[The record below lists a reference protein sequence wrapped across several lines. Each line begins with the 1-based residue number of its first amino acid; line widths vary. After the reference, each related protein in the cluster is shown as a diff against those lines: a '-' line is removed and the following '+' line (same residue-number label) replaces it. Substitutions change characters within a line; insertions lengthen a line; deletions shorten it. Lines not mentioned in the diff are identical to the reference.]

1 MDYNLYAD
9 NGYLDDPFEQV
20 PGFEVIE
27 YPSKTFKID
36 FENNRIDGF
45 IDGKEALKQSIYMI
59 LNTERYK
66 NLIFSW
72 NYGAEIKDLIG
83 KPNTF
88 VIPEL
93 DRRITEALMQDDRI
107 SDVGDFEFTKG
118 RGSLHVKFT
127 VYSKFGE
134 LEIDKEVAT

>member
-36 FENNRIDGF
+36 FENNRIDGI

-72 NYGAEIKDLIG
+72 NYGAEIIDLIG
-83 KPNTF
+83 KPNTY

-107 SDVGDFEFTKG
+107 LDVSGFEFTK
-118 RGSLHVKFT
+118 RRRSLHVKFT

>member
-36 FENNRIDGF
+36 FENNCIDGV
-45 IDGKEALKQSIYMI
+45 IDEKEALKQSVYMI

-83 KPNTF
+83 KPISF

-93 DRRITEALMQDDRI
+93 DRRITEALTQDDRI
-107 SDVGDFEFTKG
+107 LDVGGFEFTKG
-118 RGSLHVKFT
+118 RRSLHVKFT

-134 LEIDKEVAT
+134 MEIEKEVPA

>member
-1 MDYNLYAD
+1 MEYSLYAN
-9 NGYLDDPFEQV
+9 NGYIEDPFEQIPDFKV
-20 PGFEVIE
+20 VE

-36 FENNRIDGF
+36 FEKNCIDGI
-45 IDGKEALKQSIYMI
+45 IDEKEALKQAIYMI

-66 NLIFSW
+66 ELIFSW

-93 DRRITEALMQDDRI
+93 DRRITEALMQDDRVL
-107 SDVGDFEFTKG
+107 DVDGFEFTKG
-118 RGSLHVKFT
+118 RGYLNIKFT

-134 LEIDKEVAT
+134 MEMKKEVPA